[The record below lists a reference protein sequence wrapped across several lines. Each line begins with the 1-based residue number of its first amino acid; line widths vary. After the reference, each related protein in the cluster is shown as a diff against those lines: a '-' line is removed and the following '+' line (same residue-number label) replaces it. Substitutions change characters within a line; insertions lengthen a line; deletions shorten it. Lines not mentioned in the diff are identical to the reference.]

1 MQIFRDKLTLLKKR
15 ENSLK
20 STTYLLKVQ
29 KVKFTIVSL
38 MPKDKSKNSDK
49 SIENFLNIRRNKT
62 RNVMYTSLC

>member
-29 KVKFTIVSL
+29 KAKFRIVL
-38 MPKDKSKNSDK
+38 KKPKDKSTNSES
-49 SIENFLNIRRNKT
+49 SIENF
-62 RNVMYTSLC
+62 